1 MMNQQEITSKQKSVL
16 SVLNNQHLTSVE
28 ILNEAKSIPHILT
41 LYSILDELRNMGM
54 IQSYMKQNLK
64 YHVAI

>member
-1 MMNQQEITSKQKSVL
+1 MVDCKT
-16 SVLNNQHLTSVE
+16 VLNNQHLTSVE

-54 IQSYMKQNLK
+54 IQSYMKQNLR
-64 YHVAI
+64 YHVAIE